1 MKTGTKHQNKNN
13 RGKEGGGKQKKKRK
27 AVNTKRTKEE
37 KTCWKEKKEK
47 KKACIVMPKPM
58 EHNSINQD
66 SHLNQGCLSKYKN
79 LGEKNL
85 LKLKCQ
91 KNLSVH
97 MLQRH

>member
-1 MKTGTKHQNKNN
+1 
-13 RGKEGGGKQKKKRK
+13 
-27 AVNTKRTKEE
+27 
-37 KTCWKEKKEK
+37 
-47 KKACIVMPKPM
+47 MPKPM

-91 KNLSVH
+91 KKLSVH